1 MKVLISAC
9 AADNG
14 QSGIGHYIE
23 SIVENLANDPSSQEH
38 YIVYVEGRDD
48 FLDEIDDRRF
58 QVRKLSPMFSSVAG
72 NILWHFLLLPI
83 IALWSPVSVV
93 VFLAANRRLGFIP
106 GVRTIG
112 VVHDL
117 SQLHIVGK
125 YDRFRTF
132 YVLKL
137 LPILM
142 RRLSQVIA
150 VSHSTAKDLRSFVK
164 VPDAKI
170 VVIHNGADLKRFAY
184 QVPFYS
190 DVLTKYGITKPYII
204 YTARLEYPGKNHVRL
219 IEAFCKL
226 RKTCDVQ
233 LVLTGAQWKGSEPI
247 LQRIADLN
255 LASEIIV
262 TGFVPAEELPVLVQ
276 QAALFAFPSLYEG
289 FGIPLLESMAAGTAV
304 CAANVSSLPEV
315 LGDAG
320 LLFDPNDTEDMA
332 RVMQSILQNAE
343 IRSDLVEKGHKRSA
357 TFTWQRTVEAMNVL
371 IQMPS
376 PSLKAA

>member
-1 MKVLISAC
+1 VKVLISAC

-14 QSGIGHYIE
+14 LSGIGHYIE
-23 SIVENLANDPSSQEH
+23 SVVEHLASDASVQEH
-38 YIVYVEGRDD
+38 YIVYVENRDN
-48 FLDEIDDRRF
+48 FLDDIDDARF
-58 QVRKLSPMFSSVAG
+58 EVRKLSSAFSSVAG
-72 NILWHFLLLPI
+72 NILWHFLILPA
-83 IALWSPVSVV
+83 IALWSRASVV
-93 VFLAANRRLGFIP
+93 IFLAANRRLSLIP
-106 GVRTIG
+106 SVTTIG

-132 YVLKL
+132 YVLQL

-142 RRLSQVIA
+142 RRLSRVIA
-150 VSHSTAKDLRSFVK
+150 VSHSTARDVRSFVK

-170 VVIHNGADLKRFAY
+170 SVIHNGADLQRFAR
-184 QVPFYS
+184 QMPQGNGVLAKYS
-190 DVLTKYGITKPYII
+190 ITKPYII
-204 YTARLEYPGKNHVRL
+204 YTARLEYPGKNHVKL

-226 RKTCDVQ
+226 RKDCDVQ

-247 LQRIADLN
+247 LQRIDELDLG
-255 LASEIIV
+255 AQVIV
-262 TGFVPAEELPVLVQ
+262 TGFVPGEELPVLVQ

-320 LLFDPNDTEDMA
+320 VLFDPNDPEDMA
-332 RVMQSILQNAE
+332 RVMQSILQNE
-343 IRSDLVEKGHKRSA
+343 EMRNDLIKKGYERSA
-357 TFTWQRTVEAMNVL
+357 IFTWKRTVAAM
-371 IQMPS
+371 
-376 PSLKAA
+376 KALCQTPAF

>member
-14 QSGIGHYIE
+14 LSGIGHYIE
-23 SIVENLANDPSSQEH
+23 SVVEHLAGDSTLNEQ
-38 YIVYVEGRDD
+38 YIVYVEGRDS
-48 FLDEIDDRRF
+48 FLDDIEDPRF
-58 QVRKLSPMFSSVAG
+58 EVRKLSPVFSSVAG
-72 NILWHFLLLPI
+72 NILWHLLILPV
-83 IALWSPVSVV
+83 IALWSRVSVV
-93 VFLAANRRLGFIP
+93 IFLAANRRLGVIP
-106 GVRTIG
+106 GVKTIG

-117 SQLHIVGK
+117 SQLHIAGK

-132 YVLKL
+132 YVLQL

-150 VSHSTAKDLRSFVK
+150 VSHSTARDIRSFVK
-164 VPDAKI
+164 VPNSRI
-170 VVIHNGADLKRFAY
+170 SVIHNGADLFRFANPAP
-184 QVPFYS
+184 QG
-190 DVLTKYGITKPYII
+190 DEVLRKYGITKSYII

-247 LQRIADLN
+247 LQKIDDLD
-255 LASEIIV
+255 LGSEIVV
-262 TGFVPAEELPVLVQ
+262 TGFVPGEELPVLVQ

-320 LLFDPNDTEDMA
+320 LLFEANDTEDMA
-332 RVMQSILQNAE
+332 RVMQCILQNPE
-343 IRSDLVEKGHKRSA
+343 IRDDLIKKGHERSA
-357 TFTWQRTVEAMNVL
+357 TFTWDRTVQAMKGL
-371 IQMPS
+371 YQIPS
-376 PSLKAA
+376 SSFEST